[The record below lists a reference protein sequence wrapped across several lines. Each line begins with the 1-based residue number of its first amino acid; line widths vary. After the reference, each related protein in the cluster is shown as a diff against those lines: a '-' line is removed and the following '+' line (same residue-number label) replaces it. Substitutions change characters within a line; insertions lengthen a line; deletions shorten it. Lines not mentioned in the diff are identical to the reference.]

1 MMVEIRKRIQCLWVA
16 LIVLAAMGF
25 FYSCG
30 YRFAGSGTL
39 PAGIKS
45 VFIVIPEN
53 RTTETGIEKVF
64 ADDLVNEFIR
74 RNEKALAD
82 NMEDADAAM
91 YGVIGSMGVETITH
105 TGAYTS
111 DTRRVT
117 IGVTYRLVDRQ
128 KRTLWSG
135 VLSES
140 EAYDVAD
147 DKFTTDK
154 NRRAA
159 VEILSKRMAEKLYN
173 RLTADF

>member
-1 MMVEIRKRIQCLWVA
+1 MAGIRKKSLSLL
-16 LIVLAAMGF
+16 LILMSLTMPGIFSA
-25 FYSCG
+25 CG

-39 PAGIKS
+39 PAGIKRIF
-45 VFIVIPEN
+45 VVIPEN
-53 RTTETGIEKVF
+53 RTAETGIERVF
-64 ADDLVNEFIR
+64 ADDVVNEFIR
-74 RNEKALAD
+74 RNETALAND
-82 NMEDADAAM
+82 MDGADAVM

-117 IGVTYRLVDRQ
+117 IGVTYRLVDKY

-135 VLSES
+135 VLSEN

-147 DKFTTDK
+147 DKFATDQ
-154 NRRAA
+154 NRRNAI
-159 VEILSKRMAEKLYN
+159 ETLSKRMAEKLYN